1 MDLIT
6 QKYSAK
12 TLLRGVALC
21 VGLMVVL
28 SGCSNV
34 KKSMG
39 ITKRSPDEFAVVSK
53 APLIMPPNYNLR
65 PPRPGAPRP
74 TELTPTSEARSVV
87 FGKGKN
93 KPNKGVQTPQ
103 QMAMTALDQN
113 NKPAEPKS
121 AGEIALLGQAG
132 SDPSQANIRSK
143 IRLETTGVSDKLDS
157 IADRLLFWKEDP
169 TDGGTVIN
177 AGKEAKRLKKL
188 ANEGKP
194 ASGSP
199 APVIRRKKQTLLE
212 DVE

>member
-1 MDLIT
+1 M
-6 QKYSAK
+6 QKFSAR
-12 TLLRGVALC
+12 TLFRGAALC
-21 VGLMVVL
+21 VGLMVAL

-53 APLIMPPNYNLR
+53 APLIMPPNYNIR

-74 TELTPTSEARSVV
+74 TELTPTNEARAVV
-87 FGKGKN
+87 FGKDKN
-93 KPNKGVQTPQ
+93 QPKKGALTAQ
-103 QMAMTALDQN
+103 QMAMAALDQN
-113 NKPAEPKS
+113 KNPAEPKS

-132 SDPSQANIRSK
+132 SDPSQANIRSE
-143 IRLETTGVSDKLDS
+143 IRLETTGVQDKLDS
-157 IADRLLFWKEDP
+157 IADQLIFWKNDATE
-169 TDGGTVIN
+169 GGTVIN

-212 DVE
+212 AVE

>member
-1 MDLIT
+1 V
-6 QKYSAK
+6 QKFSAK
-12 TLLRGVALC
+12 TLLRGTALC

-28 SGCSNV
+28 SACSNV

-39 ITKRSPDEFAVVSK
+39 ITKRAPDEFAVVRK
-53 APLIMPPNYNLR
+53 APLIMPPNYNIR

-74 TELTPTSEARSVV
+74 TELTPTNEARAVV
-87 FGKGKN
+87 FGKDRN
-93 KPNKGVQTPQ
+93 KSKKGARTAQ
-103 QMAMTALDQN
+103 QMAMAALDQN
-113 NKPAEPKS
+113 KKSAEPKS

-132 SDPSQANIRSK
+132 SDPSQANIRSE
-143 IRLETTGVSDKLDS
+143 IRLETTGVSDKLNS
-157 IADRLLFWKEDP
+157 IADRLIFWKNDATE
-169 TDGGTVIN
+169 GGTVID

-212 DVE
+212 EVE